1 MDIEHSSL
9 LAISPLDGRY
19 AGKLDAL
26 RPLVSEF
33 GLIRYRVQVELRWL
47 ESLAAA
53 GGVPEVPSLS
63 DSARAHLD
71 ALLSDFSPKDAA
83 SIRHIEARTNH
94 DVKAVEYWLKDRLAS
109 HGELASTLEFVHFA
123 CTSEDINNLS
133 YALMLRDLREQLLL
147 PEIDRLIDELRA
159 RSGAHADQPMLSRTH
174 GQAATPTTLG
184 KEFANVGA
192 RLVRERQRLAAVEIL
207 GKANGAVGS
216 YAAHGAAYP
225 ELDWALHSR
234 HFVESL
240 GLGFNPMTTQIEPHD
255 WIAEYFHSLIRLHT
269 IQLDFVRDLWSYVSI
284 GYFKQRLVEAEVG
297 SSTMPH
303 KVNPIDFENA
313 EGNLGVANALLGHLA
328 EKLPVSRWQR
338 DLSDS
343 TVLRNLGVGI
353 GHGLLAMASL
363 MRGLGK
369 LAVDDERIAADLE
382 NNWAVLSEAVQ
393 TVMRRHGIE
402 EPYEK
407 LKALSR
413 GRQIDAEGLRRFIE
427 ALELPDAARRDL
439 LELTPERYIGQAAA
453 LARQFA
459 DG

>member
-1 MDIEHSSL
+1 MDIEDSSL

-19 AGKLDAL
+19 GGKLDAL

-33 GLIRYRVQVELRWL
+33 GLIRYRVQVEVRWL
-47 ESLAAA
+47 EALAAA

-83 SIRHIEARTNH
+83 SIRQIETRTNH
-94 DVKAVEYWLKDRLAS
+94 DVKAVEYWVKDRLAS
-109 HGELASTLEFVHFA
+109 HPELASMLEFVHFA

-133 YALMLRDLREQLLL
+133 YALMLRDLREQVLL
-147 PEIDRLIDELRA
+147 PEIDRLIGELRT
-159 RSGAHADQPMLSRTH
+159 RSGAYADQPMLSRTH

-192 RLVRERQRLAAVEIL
+192 RVVRERERLAAVEIL

-225 ELDWALHSR
+225 ELDWALHAR

-269 IQLDFVRDLWSYVSI
+269 IQLDFTRDVWSYVSI
-284 GYFKQRLVEAEVG
+284 GYFKQRLVEDEVG
-297 SSTMPH
+297 SSSMPH

-343 TVLRNLGVGI
+343 TALRNIGVGI
-353 GHGLLAMASL
+353 GHGVLAMASL

-407 LKALSR
+407 LKALTR
-413 GRQIDAEGLRRFIE
+413 GREIDAELLRRFIE
-427 ALELPDAARRDL
+427 GLELPDAARRDL
-439 LELTPERYIGQAAA
+439 LELTPERYVGRAAA

-459 DG
+459 EG

>member
-1 MDIEHSSL
+1 MDIEDSSL

-19 AGKLDAL
+19 GGKLDAL

-33 GLIRYRVQVELRWL
+33 GLIRYRVQVEVRWL
-47 ESLAAA
+47 EALAAA

-83 SIRHIEARTNH
+83 SIRQIETRTNH
-94 DVKAVEYWLKDRLAS
+94 DVKAVEYWVKDRLAS
-109 HGELASTLEFVHFA
+109 HPELASMLEFVHFA

-133 YALMLRDLREQLLL
+133 YALMLRDLREQVLL
-147 PEIDRLIDELRA
+147 PEIDRLIGELRT
-159 RSGAHADQPMLSRTH
+159 RSGAYADQPMLSRTH

-192 RLVRERQRLAAVEIL
+192 RVVRERERLAAVEIL

-225 ELDWALHSR
+225 ELDWALHAR

-269 IQLDFVRDLWSYVSI
+269 IQLDFTRDVWSYVSI
-284 GYFKQRLVEAEVG
+284 GYFKQRLVEDEVG
-297 SSTMPH
+297 SSSMPH

-343 TVLRNLGVGI
+343 TALRNIGVGI
-353 GHGLLAMASL
+353 GHGVLAMASL

-407 LKALSR
+407 LKALTR
-413 GRQIDAEGLRRFIE
+413 GREIDAELLRRFIE
-427 ALELPDAARRDL
+427 GLELPDAARRDL
-439 LELTPERYIGQAAA
+439 LELTPERYVGRAEA